1 MASSPGRV
9 TAKLR
14 QLLSDLERIVE
25 GFAAFLKYLLSR
37 DVVEIGLG
45 QLSAEST
52 VAVPGRQNRYLVT
65 ISNART
71 EPRDVTLAIDIY
83 AIDSPT
89 NPGGHYA
96 HFSKRLKAQPRA
108 STQVEVEYDWFTTA
122 GFLVDDM
129 PSPPD
134 DLRRGTLDRSAH
146 YSVNAILL
154 DPSGNRL
161 ELLTVYQELTP

>member
-1 MASSPGRV
+1 MAR
-9 TAKLR
+9 LR
-14 QLLSDLERIVE
+14 RLLNDLQRIAQGSV
-25 GFAAFLKYLLSR
+25 GFLKYLLSR
-37 DVVEIGLG
+37 DLVEIGLG

-52 VAVPGRQNRYLVT
+52 VAVRGRQSRYLVT

-89 NPGGHYA
+89 HPGGHYA
-96 HFSKRLKAQPRA
+96 HFSKRLTAQPRA
-108 STQVEVEYDWFTTA
+108 STQVDIRYDWLTRA
-122 GFLVDDM
+122 SFLVGDM

-134 DLRRGTLDRSAH
+134 DLWRGTLDRSAH

-154 DPSGNRL
+154 DPDGNRV
-161 ELLTVYQELTP
+161 ELLTVYQDLTP